1 MIQGIVAIV
10 GRPNVGKSTL
20 FNRLTK
26 TMKAIVDDQPGV
38 TRDRIYGTVMS
49 NADDGNG
56 FTIIDT
62 GGFETK
68 DLYYQP
74 FSKNIV
80 WEQTEQAIDSADVIL
95 MVLDAKAGLHPHD
108 EQLVQHLIK
117 KQKSVIYV
125 VNKMDGK
132 DKDTEAATWD
142 FYRLGI
148 EEIHPT
154 SAAHNRGVYELT
166 DVIEQ
171 RLHDIGAAKER
182 APIHPNA
189 TKIALIGRPNA
200 GKSSILNRIVGE
212 SRVLVSDVAGT
223 TRDSIDTSLRYNG
236 NDYVL
241 IDTAGIRRRTKVKEK
256 VESLSVMRS
265 LRVIE
270 ESDIV
275 VMVVTPEEPITDQ
288 DAKLISLALGQF
300 KPLLIVVNKWDLV
313 ENKTTNTAKEMEADI
328 HYKLKDN
335 AYVPVMFVS
344 ALENQRIHKIMS
356 QVETLSDA
364 YKFRAPT
371 SRLNEVL
378 QTAVAQHTPALIR
391 KYNKRVKFYYATQA
405 KSQPPTIIVKCNVED
420 EIQESYKRYLTHRFR
435 KDLGFGNIPLRL
447 IFRGKEQK
455 NTDASKNNDLHA

>member
-56 FTIIDT
+56 FTVIDT

-80 WEQTEQAIDSADVIL
+80 WEQTEQAIDSADVVIL
-95 MVLDAKAGLHPHD
+95 VFDAKSGLHPHD
-108 EQLVQHLIK
+108 EQLVQHLNK
-117 KQKSVIYV
+117 KQKPVVYV
-125 VNKMDGK
+125 ANKMDGK
-132 DKDTEAATWD
+132 EIESAAWD
-142 FYRLGI
+142 FFRLGI
-148 EEIHPT
+148 EDIHET
-154 SAAHNRGVYELT
+154 SAAHNRGVYELSDT
-166 DVIEQ
+166 VEQ
-171 RLHDIGAAKER
+171 KLREIGATKDRNAL
-182 APIHPNA
+182 HPHA

-212 SRVLVSDVAGT
+212 SRVLVSDIAGT
-223 TRDSIDTSLRYNG
+223 TRDSIDTALRFN
-236 NDYVL
+236 NQDYVL

-270 ESDIV
+270 ETDVV

-300 KPLLIVVNKWDLV
+300 KPVLIVVNKWDLV
-313 ENKTTNTAKEMEADI
+313 ENKTSNTAKEMEADI

-344 ALENQRIHKIMS
+344 ALENLRIHKIMS
-356 QVETLSDA
+356 QVEELA
-364 YKFRAPT
+364 EAFKFRAPT

-378 QTAVAQHTPALIR
+378 HAAVAQHTPALIR
-391 KYNKRVKFYYATQA
+391 KYNKRVKFYFATQA
-405 KSQPPTIIVKCNVED
+405 KTQPPTIVIKCNVEN
-420 EIQESYKRYLTHRFR
+420 EIQESYKRYLTHRLR
-435 KDLGFGNIPLRL
+435 KDLGFGNIPLRV
-447 IFRGKEQK
+447 IFRGKEK
-455 NTDASKNNDLHA
+455 STDASKNNDLHA